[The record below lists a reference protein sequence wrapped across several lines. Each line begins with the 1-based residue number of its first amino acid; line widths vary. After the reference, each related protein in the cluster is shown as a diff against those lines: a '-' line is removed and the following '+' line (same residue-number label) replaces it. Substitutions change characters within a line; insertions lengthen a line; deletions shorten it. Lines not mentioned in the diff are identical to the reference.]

1 MTCTYQFFIIKL
13 ECTETFMCPSA
24 ELTWVS
30 SYFETSEPSKNV
42 ALNCHLSIH
51 RCSWFWSKNPQ
62 FQKRISQG
70 LASSWNSSQLS
81 TWAHKCHSYFSVPYG
96 IMSNNSAFRGSS
108 PHFWQH
114 SLGSTI
120 WRVWTKRRQ
129 ITRAIYLFGEPKR
142 KPEEEM

>member
-1 MTCTYQFFIIKL
+1 MNAQKHL
-13 ECTETFMCPSA
+13 CPSA

-30 SYFETSEPSKNV
+30 SYFETANFRTIQKCSVK
-42 ALNCHLSIH
+42 LSSIYSYL

-62 FQKRISQG
+62 FQKRKSQG

-96 IMSNNSAFRGSS
+96 TMSNNSAFRGSS

>member
-1 MTCTYQFFIIKL
+1 MNAQKHLCVQVLSWHEFLLILKQQ
-13 ECTETFMCPSA
+13 
-24 ELTWVS
+24 
-30 SYFETSEPSKNV
+30 TSEPSKNL
-42 ALNCHLSIH
+42 ALNCHLNIH
-51 RCSWFWSKNPQ
+51 RCSWFWSKNHQ
-62 FQKRISQG
+62 FQKRKSQG

-96 IMSNNSAFRGSS
+96 TMSNNSAFRGSS